1 MKDEIQSLNKNSTWE
16 LVERPKDHNVVGC
29 RWVYKVKPSSSGSEF
44 KTRLVAKGYSQQEG
58 IDYGETFSPVVR
70 YNSIRTILSIA
81 AKKDL
86 EMAQFD
92 IKTAFLNA
100 ELNEQIFME
109 VPKGLIDA
117 KENMVCRLKKSLYGL
132 KQSSRVW
139 NKTFTK
145 FLNDYNLIQSKAD
158 PCVFSGSIDEIKV
171 ILLLYVDDGLIL
183 TKCKNTLERVL
194 SHLSQKFEV
203 TQCSDGHYIG
213 MEIHRDRK
221 RQAIFI
227 NQSLYI
233 QKVIEKF
240 NMRGS
245 KSVST
250 PADSNI
256 VLTKASDE
264 EEKIVFP
271 YRQAIGSLMFAAIVT
286 RPDISFAIGAVS
298 RYMEKPGNQHVSA
311 VKRILRYLNRTFDMG
326 IEYSASTTALKGY
339 SDSDFARDID
349 TRRSTT
355 GYAFVIGDGVITW
368 KSHRQKTVA
377 LSTTEAEFM
386 AACECAKEALS
397 LSQLLHDVGYIQERP
412 PSLYIDNQN
421 TIKLIKNPELHQ
433 RTKHI
438 NVRLHF
444 IRELYESQTISV
456 NYINTEDQL
465 GDIFTKPLPVQKFCK
480 SLQMLGMRILK

>member
-1 MKDEIQSLNKNSTWE
+1 M
-16 LVERPKDHNVVGC
+16 
-29 RWVYKVKPSSSGSEF
+29 
-44 KTRLVAKGYSQQEG
+44 
-58 IDYGETFSPVVR
+58 
-70 YNSIRTILSIA
+70 LSIA
-81 AKKDL
+81 AKEDL

-100 ELNEQIFME
+100 ELNEQMFME
-109 VPKGLIDA
+109 VPKGFNDA
-117 KENMVCRLKKSLYGL
+117 KENMVCRLKKSLYEL
-132 KQSSRVW
+132 KQSSRAW

-171 ILLLYVDDGLIL
+171 ILLLYVDDGLTL

-203 TQCSDGHYIG
+203 TRCSDRHYVG

-227 NQSLYI
+227 NQSSYI

-240 NMRGS
+240 NMQGS

-264 EEKIVFP
+264 EQKIVFL

-311 VKRILRYLNRTFDMG
+311 VKRIL
-326 IEYSASTTALKGY
+326 
-339 SDSDFARDID
+339 
-349 TRRSTT
+349 
-355 GYAFVIGDGVITW
+355 
-368 KSHRQKTVA
+368 
-377 LSTTEAEFM
+377 
-386 AACECAKEALS
+386 
-397 LSQLLHDVGYIQERP
+397 
-412 PSLYIDNQN
+412 
-421 TIKLIKNPELHQ
+421 
-433 RTKHI
+433 
-438 NVRLHF
+438 
-444 IRELYESQTISV
+444 
-456 NYINTEDQL
+456 
-465 GDIFTKPLPVQKFCK
+465 
-480 SLQMLGMRILK
+480 